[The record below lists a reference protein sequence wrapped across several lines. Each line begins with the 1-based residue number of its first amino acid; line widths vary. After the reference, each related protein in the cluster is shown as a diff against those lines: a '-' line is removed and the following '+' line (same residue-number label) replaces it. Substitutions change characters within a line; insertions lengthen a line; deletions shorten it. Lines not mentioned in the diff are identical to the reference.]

1 MTAQG
6 GDLLA
11 WLESAISERET
22 KARLATQARWRTHDT
37 HLDHGGHT
45 ATVLAGERND
55 TELLAWLPTMSHSY
69 WDEAR
74 NAWNNAEHIAANDPA
89 SVLRRCAV
97 DRKALSFYSETVA
110 IRDRSAA
117 TLRAAQE
124 RGAEPD
130 RRVLDDWNR
139 ANREAAHMLPL
150 IQFLAEGYGW
160 AEETSLADGQGQTP
174 PTEGD
179 RMT

>member
-11 WLESAISERET
+11 WLESAIT
-22 KARLATQARWRTHDT
+22 KAEADADRWHDAECSFHET
-37 HLDHGGHT
+37 TLIDV
-45 ATVLAGERND
+45 TVLQGGATLCDCEG
-55 TELLAWLPTMSHSY
+55 
-69 WDEAR
+69 
-74 NAWNNAEHIAANDPA
+74 PA
-89 SVLRRCAV
+89 SVRRRCAA

-117 TLRAAQE
+117 TLRAGQE
-124 RGAEPD
+124 RGSEPD

-150 IQFLAEGYGW
+150 IQLLAEGYGW